1 LGRDVR
7 SQPPGVLLRGAGGDP
22 PSARVARPHR
32 EHGRRGGVR
41 AVAAVRAA
49 LREQGGRGYAD
60 ERPGPRARARDHR
73 QRGGAGR
80 RAAPRGLGR
89 RHPRA
94 LRANHAAQAARQPRG
109 RRARRA
115 LSARGRRLR
124 HGHDAGRGRRAVD
137 PVSDVVVMRD
147 VVVVGGGCYGTF
159 YAGQLAKA
167 QDKGKARFRR
177 VIVVDRD
184 PACRARAELGEA
196 PDRTF
201 AVAPWDGYFATF
213 LGAAARARPGEPQDY
228 IVPSPLMPHLMFQ
241 WVLARARQ
249 RWPERAVAV
258 APVPGSL
265 GTPYDRT
272 APDRARYVSFA
283 DWICPTHCVEPA
295 TCPAIGGPRTW
306 EMGDAVRAL

>member
-1 LGRDVR
+1 M
-7 SQPPGVLLRGAGGDP
+7 
-22 PSARVARPHR
+22 
-32 EHGRRGGVR
+32 
-41 AVAAVRAA
+41 
-49 LREQGGRGYAD
+49 
-60 ERPGPRARARDHR
+60 
-73 QRGGAGR
+73 
-80 RAAPRGLGR
+80 
-89 RHPRA
+89 
-94 LRANHAAQAARQPRG
+94 
-109 RRARRA
+109 
-115 LSARGRRLR
+115 
-124 HGHDAGRGRRAVD
+124 
-137 PVSDVVVMRD
+137 SDVVVMRD

-159 YAGQLAKA
+159 YAGQLARA

-201 AVAPWDGYFATF
+201 AVAPWDVYFATF

-265 GTPYDRT
+265 GTPYDRS
-272 APDRARYVSFA
+272 APPPDHARYVSFA
-283 DWICPTHCVEPA
+283 DWLCPTHCVEPA
-295 TCPAIGGPRTW
+295 ICPAIGSARTW
-306 EMGDAVRAL
+306 EMGDAVRGLAERLRAAGEPVHGPALFVCRHHVFGVGTFAVDAVLEGDEIVQAAGASGAAAAVLVGTISSCHGAVNLLRLGPLSVIRHPSSGGVAENG